1 MKIGFFGGAFNPPT
15 IAHINLVKEALKEYS
30 FDAIYFVPVNNFYK
44 KQGLIDI
51 SQRIDMLNLECKN
64 NSKMFVSEIEKEMN
78 REFKANE
85 IFEIIKEKYSDDD
98 LYFLMGEDNYE
109 KMSSW
114 ENYEKLKEYKYLIF
128 QRRESKALE
137 IKSPNII
144 YMENKENLKISSSII
159 RNMIRKNQDIEKYVS
174 KNVKEYII
182 ENNLYRKRNE
192 REYYKVY

>member
-30 FDAIYFVPVNNFYK
+30 FDAIYLVPVNNFYK

-85 IFEIIKEKYSDDD
+85 IF
-98 LYFLMGEDNYE
+98 
-109 KMSSW
+109 
-114 ENYEKLKEYKYLIF
+114 
-128 QRRESKALE
+128 
-137 IKSPNII
+137 
-144 YMENKENLKISSSII
+144 
-159 RNMIRKNQDIEKYVS
+159 
-174 KNVKEYII
+174 
-182 ENNLYRKRNE
+182 
-192 REYYKVY
+192 

>member
-1 MKIGFFGGAFNPPT
+1 
-15 IAHINLVKEALKEYS
+15 
-30 FDAIYFVPVNNFYK
+30 
-44 KQGLIDI
+44 
-51 SQRIDMLNLECKN
+51 
-64 NSKMFVSEIEKEMN
+64 MFVSEIEKEMN

-128 QRRESKALE
+128 QRRENKALE

-174 KNVKEYII
+174 KDVKEYII
-182 ENNLYRKRNE
+182 ENNLYN
-192 REYYKVY
+192 

>member
-85 IFEIIKEKYSDDD
+85 IFEIIKETYSVDD

-128 QRRESKALE
+128 QRRENKALE
-137 IKSPNII
+137 IKNPNII

-174 KNVKEYII
+174 KDVKEYII
-182 ENNLYRKRNE
+182 ENNLYN
-192 REYYKVY
+192 